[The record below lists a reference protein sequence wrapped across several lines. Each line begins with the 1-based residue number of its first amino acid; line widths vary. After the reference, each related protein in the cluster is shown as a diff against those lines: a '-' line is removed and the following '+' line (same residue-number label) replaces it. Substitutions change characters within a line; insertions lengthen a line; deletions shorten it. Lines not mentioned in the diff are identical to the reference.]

1 MKRKKEIQKCYAQ
14 GKTEF
19 TTKHYIPLFG
29 YRNRATRSRGTEI
42 MNKYVGL
49 TKVSLMVEDTNI
61 IFMHTNVKK
70 EKERRPKI
78 NVLELQIKVSV

>member
-1 MKRKKEIQKCYAQ
+1 
-14 GKTEF
+14 
-19 TTKHYIPLFG
+19 
-29 YRNRATRSRGTEI
+29 